1 MSGFRARISFRPRGR
16 NHWLPG
22 GGEADIPEGG
32 AVGAASPLLP
42 VSQHF
47 FGLLYLEHLV
57 EGDDAVDD
65 LPHGDASLLF
75 VLLCLPPNE
84 PPVEKED
91 EEGDGLDAGADADV
105 LVPEHLDIV
114 GQAPTSLFALA
125 GLFPEDAGRVD
136 HGTEHD
142 RARDVA
148 EQPENDELDAKGEG
162 LLIVRHAP
170 QHHHQQGHLGNRDK
184 EGHEEE

>member
-1 MSGFRARISFRPRGR
+1 MSGFRARLSFRPRGR

-75 VLLCLPPNE
+75 VLLCLPP
-84 PPVEKED
+84 K
-91 EEGDGLDAGADADV
+91 
-105 LVPEHLDIV
+105 HIYSYIIIIV
-114 GQAPTSLFALA
+114 MGQAW
-125 GLFPEDAGRVD
+125 GEE
-136 HGTEHD
+136 TEGIKYFK
-142 RARDVA
+142 
-148 EQPENDELDAKGEG
+148 NNYYLDSP
-162 LLIVRHAP
+162 IY
-170 QHHHQQGHLGNRDK
+170 
-184 EGHEEE
+184 